1 MKTKKAI
8 ITFELV
14 DESVNESGKSIA
26 QELLNW
32 LLEDAISIPWVKSV
46 KDVTVKDP

>member
-8 ITFELV
+8 ITLELI
-14 DESVNESGKSIA
+14 DESVDETDKKIA

-46 KDVTVKDP
+46 KDVIVKDP